1 MCVFVKE
8 IYKVKQLSKLS
19 SISSGGF
26 HQLWLSIQIN
36 KHKSFIVC
44 TAYRPPDC
52 SLDCFDQELSESFI
66 SAMTLS
72 KDIFILGDL
81 NCNVLDTCSDGN
93 ARPLLDF
100 CLAFNLTQVIKQPTR
115 CTDLSKTLIDVILG
129 SNMHLVK
136 SSGVQPVS
144 ISDHDLVSI
153 TLNLKSR
160 RAKPVYVIRRSYK
173 HYDASAFARN
183 IAEVPWSVIENFDDV
198 DGKLNAFH
206 LLFDPIL
213 EQHAPIKRVVKNSS
227 KSFCNRRD

>member
-1 MCVFVKE
+1 
-8 IYKVKQLSKLS
+8 
-19 SISSGGF
+19 
-26 HQLWLSIQIN
+26 
-36 KHKSFIVC
+36 
-44 TAYRPPDC
+44 
-52 SLDCFDQELSESFI
+52 
-66 SAMTLS
+66 MTLS

-81 NCNVLDTCSDGN
+81 NCNVLDTSDGN

-115 CTDLSKTLIDVILG
+115 CTDLSKTLIDVILV

-144 ISDHDLVSI
+144 ISDHHLVSI

-160 RAKPVYVIRRSYK
+160 RAKPVYVIRRSCK
-173 HYDASAFARN
+173 HYDASAFAHN
-183 IAEVPWSVIENFDDV
+183 IAEVPWSVTENFDDV

-213 EQHAPIKRVVKNSS
+213 EQHMLL
-227 KSFCNRRD
+227 